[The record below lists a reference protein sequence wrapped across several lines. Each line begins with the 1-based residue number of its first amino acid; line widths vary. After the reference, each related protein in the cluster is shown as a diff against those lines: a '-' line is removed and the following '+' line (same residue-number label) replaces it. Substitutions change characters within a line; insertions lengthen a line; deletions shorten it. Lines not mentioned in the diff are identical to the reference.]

1 MSKVFVIILKNSR
14 RKRCHQATGSHME
27 GLFREGNGKR
37 RERHKDLPDSSEGE
51 NRESSLLKGT
61 LCMRTD
67 YEVM

>member
-1 MSKVFVIILKNSR
+1 
-14 RKRCHQATGSHME
+14 ME